1 MLMYV
6 YLICLFYFVCFV
18 FNKAN
23 GKMNF
28 SVNALKSKLFGENE
42 ETRYAKIETMDSDI
56 NDAVLHCQNADI
68 RVK

>member
-1 MLMYV
+1 MV
-6 YLICLFYFVCFV
+6 EKHEQLIED
-18 FNKAN
+18 NT
-23 GKMNF
+23 MNF
-28 SVNALKSKLFGENE
+28 SVNSLKSKLFGEND

>member
-1 MLMYV
+1 MRDDR
-6 YLICLFYFVCFV
+6 IDQ
-18 FNKAN
+18 AN

-28 SVNALKSKLFGENE
+28 SVGSLKSKLFGENE

-56 NDAVLHCQNADI
+56 SDAVLHCQNADI

>member
-1 MLMYV
+1 MEGFTDYV
-6 YLICLFYFVCFV
+6 REVCV
-18 FNKAN
+18 HQAN

>member
-1 MLMYV
+1 V
-6 YLICLFYFVCFV
+6 VEKHEQLIED
-18 FNKAN
+18 NT
-23 GKMNF
+23 MNF
-28 SVNALKSKLFGENE
+28 SVNSLKSKLFGEND